1 MPSSAICRDSTR
13 VASRCANVV
22 AGDVRRK
29 QIVVDADSPVM
40 VVYDD
45 NDRFNVR
52 GEPTT
57 MTVFEA
63 ELAAMLR
70 RDDQYLL
77 EWSNYRVGQDDLIA
91 EYSLD

>member
-1 MPSSAICRDSTR
+1 